1 MGLKKGTEEMRGER
15 EPSETGRN
23 MVRNSD
29 RQEWEKK
36 CRKEKAGAG
45 LSESAEAVRCCICL
59 MKNSSR

>member
-1 MGLKKGTEEMRGER
+1 MSLKKGTEEMRGER

-36 CRKEKAGAG
+36 CRKEKQVQGFRRVRR
-45 LSESAEAVRCCICL
+45 LSDAASAL
-59 MKNSSR
+59 